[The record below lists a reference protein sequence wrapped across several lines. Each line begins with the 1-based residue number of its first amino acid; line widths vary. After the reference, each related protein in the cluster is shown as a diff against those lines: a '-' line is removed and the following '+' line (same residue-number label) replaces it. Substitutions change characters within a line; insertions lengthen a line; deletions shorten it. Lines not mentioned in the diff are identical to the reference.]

1 MCNIARLFFT
11 VMVGVMFAS
20 VAGPTTLILSGQAIS
35 LGNTFVSPFT
45 DLGISLLTAG
55 YGSSPDGQNVVYW
68 SDLNSENACDVS
80 TAIYQLWSQ
89 PNGMCHQCNEHPV
102 GGCFSVPS
110 DTQYKITMVFM
121 TIAIAIVLAVIQLT
135 DFILCG
141 CTGCCCRPLEILLSL
156 LLMVSAVLTFPFWT
170 TTGLGG
176 KIVSSF
182 QVVPLNDPAAQGQL
196 VPSDPVKMT
205 STVGYN
211 LMCAGLAFSFC
222 GVLAVGVPSPS
233 NRPRQASNGDKRGLC
248 GELFCCLFCC
258 CRKKEEP
265 APPPAAAPAPAAPV
279 ATPVP
284 VVETPSAPAPPV
296 TAPFVIK
303 SDQDALEAQP
313 MAADDN
319 NTKLAAV

>member
-1 MCNIARLFFT
+1 MCEIIKREIGTLVRLFFT

-20 VAGPTTLILSGQAIS
+20 VAGPTTLILSGQA
-35 LGNTFVSPFT
+35 T
-45 DLGISLLTAG
+45 DLFNSSAYDDLGVSLLTAG

-141 CTGCCCRPLEILLSL
+141 CTGCCCWPLQILFSL

-170 TTGLGG
+170 TTGLDAQLTQHS
-176 KIVSSF
+176 I
-182 QVVPLNDPAAQGQL
+182 VPLNNAPGASPAI
-196 VPSDPVKMT
+196 VPSLLVKMAP
-205 STVGYN
+205 TVGYN
-211 LMCAGLAFSFC
+211 LMCAGLAFAIA
-222 GVLAVGVPSPS
+222 GVLALCI
-233 NRPRQASNGDKRGLC
+233 PRSKGNSSEQGSGG
-248 GELFCCLFCC
+248 CC
-258 CRKKEEP
+258 CRRGGKATPP
-265 APPPAAAPAPAAPV
+265 AP
-279 ATPVP
+279 TG
-284 VVETPSAPAPPV
+284 
-296 TAPFVIK
+296 
-303 SDQDALEAQP
+303 EAIQQ
-313 MAADDN
+313 
-319 NTKLAAV
+319 V